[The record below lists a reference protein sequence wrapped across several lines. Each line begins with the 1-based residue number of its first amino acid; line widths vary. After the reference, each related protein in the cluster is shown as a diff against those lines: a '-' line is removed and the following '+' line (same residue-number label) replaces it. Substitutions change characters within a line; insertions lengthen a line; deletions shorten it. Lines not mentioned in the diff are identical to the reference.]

1 MTYEHTEDFMLN
13 RITPE
18 AFDIVMCI
26 SALMG
31 RDPDMKAMRP
41 EGLSVLWEVET
52 AKEYR
57 KHDGIDDTM
66 PAIWIDQCGHGHTT
80 VRVVTDWVE
89 TDSRIHQKLQRIG
102 GMVMERHGHWNVTVE
117 YGYGIIDPE
126 DDTAM
131 EAHHVH

>member
-1 MTYEHTEDFMLN
+1 MTYEHTEDFTLN

-41 EGLSVLWEVET
+41 EGMSVLWEIET

-80 VRVVTDWVE
+80 VRVVTDWVA
-89 TDSRIHQKLQRIG
+89 TNSVIHQKLQRIG
-102 GMVMERHGHWNVTVE
+102 GMVMERHGHRNVTVE
-117 YGYGIIDPE
+117 YGYGIIDHE
-126 DDTAM
+126 DDTAE